1 MMMTS
6 LLCLAQA
13 VYFEARGE
21 NHMGQM
27 AVAQVVVN
35 RMHDDRYPDT
45 ICGVVWERKAFSFTH
60 DGKSDRMKHSESR
73 SKALQV
79 AKATLDGE
87 GLGITSTHYHT
98 VSVSP
103 YWAKHYQLDGRVD
116 NHYFYTN
123 DTPYK

>member
-1 MMMTS
+1 MTS
-6 LLCLAQA
+6 LLCLATA

-35 RMHDDRYPDT
+35 RM
-45 ICGVVWERKAFSFTH
+45 E
-60 DGKSDRMKHSESR
+60 
-73 SKALQV
+73 
-79 AKATLDGE
+79 
-87 GLGITSTHYHT
+87 
-98 VSVSP
+98 
-103 YWAKHYQLDGRVD
+103 D